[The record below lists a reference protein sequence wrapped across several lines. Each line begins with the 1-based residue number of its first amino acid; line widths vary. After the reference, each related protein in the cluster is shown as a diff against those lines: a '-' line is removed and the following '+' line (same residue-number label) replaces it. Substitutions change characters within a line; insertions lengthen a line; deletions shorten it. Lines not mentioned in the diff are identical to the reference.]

1 MSAVA
6 TALPVTIRRRSP
18 GDVAA
23 RAQAILHAALH
34 HLPAGLAER
43 SVVVIQV
50 ARLDDALDEHGAL
63 ADGLTSWEQPYPW
76 LSDAEDPHEE
86 AVMLAACEAEDRARA
101 LITTIAAVCGTEVA
115 DAIKSTAGEAS

>member
-1 MSAVA
+1 MTSS
-6 TALPVTIRRRSP
+6 TLPVITRRSP
-18 GDVAA
+18 EDVAA
-23 RAQAILHAALH
+23 WARAVLHAALH

-50 ARLDDALDEHGAL
+50 ARLDEALDEHGAL
-63 ADGLTSWEQPYPW
+63 EREDIHWEQPYPW
-76 LSDAEDPHEE
+76 LSATEDPRAE
-86 AVMLAACEAEDRARA
+86 ALMMAACEAEDRARA